1 MGTGMGT
8 GPSSPRHTV
17 ACTGCGGHQGTAGGH
32 QLGPG
37 TGTGTQTGEWGR
49 DWSRDWDWEPEL
61 GTGNGEP
68 GNGGTRAGDWELEQG
83 SGTGGGTRDGDQ
95 GLGLGTRNQ
104 NRDPGQGT
112 GNGGLGMGTG
122 AGDRDPGWGPGT
134 ETGIRNWGWDW
145 EQGLGWGPGLGSGT
159 GTGIGNRDWDR
170 EPGLG
175 TRTRTGDQD
184 RDWDREPGLGLGTG
198 IGNGGCG
205 LGPGTGTGTRTGDRD
220 REPRLGSGTGMGTG
234 TWDGV
239 RDRDQEP
246 GLGSGTGAGI
256 GNRGQDRGPGPGPGL
271 GLGLGLGTGAGIR
284 DRGWDREPGLGTGAG
299 DRDRELGTGD
309 RDRGPGTGIGNRV
322 PAPLGRPAAAH
333 RSSPLR
339 PGPGSDPG
347 PVPVPLGASPSPLSA
362 VSSPPPFGASRP
374 LQAPVAGRFRHG
386 PAAIRA
392 PPGPAP
398 PVPARPGPTMA
409 EPPHRPRE
417 LFLAGLAAAYLAAFV
432 SLYLQLPGLY
442 GHDGI
447 LPVRRALRPGGRGLR
462 ELLGAEPTL
471 LWLSPRAGLAAERG
485 AELLCLL
492 GAAAAIGALLSAA
505 LRGCLLLAAMHLA
518 YLSLYQVGQVFLY
531 FQWDSLLLEAGFL
544 GVLVAPLRLF
554 RWRSAAWRPHDGVTF
569 WLVRWLLFRLMF
581 ASGVVKLTSRCPTWW
596 GLTALTYHYET
607 QCIPTPAAWFAHQL
621 PVWFQKLS
629 VVATYVIEIAVP
641 PLFFAP
647 IRRLRLFAF
656 YCQVLL
662 QVLIILTGNYNF
674 FNALTIVLAF
684 SLLDEEHVASWLGR
698 SKKKHPSSWPPSLLA
713 FLSTLLE
720 LAAYA
725 LLLYWSVQHFG
736 LEIDWE
742 KKVLESKVAFTY
754 HEFTQWLRTVTLP
767 LVGVGFLSLSW
778 EILCALYRC
787 ISVRGCFW
795 KLWALLQWGVFATAA
810 VGVFAVSLVPFT
822 YIDYESNGKLW
833 PGIHHMFNAV
843 ERFQVVNSYGLF
855 RRMTGVGGRP
865 EVVLEGS
872 YDKQTWTEIEFMYKP
887 GNVSTAPP
895 LVAPHQ
901 PRLDWQMWF
910 AALGH
915 HSSSPWFASFVYRL
929 LQGKKDVIRLVQLDE
944 AKYPF
949 SAQPPTYIRAQL
961 YKYWFTGSA
970 ETGEGAT
977 RWWRRQHVQEF
988 FPTVSL
994 GDPTLES
1001 LLAQHGLKDKAPPK
1015 RPATTFLPWLLE
1027 SIRRL
1032 SLPLSGPVVLWSLYL
1047 GAASAALLRALGRRP
1062 RGGTPPARHKGPKRG
1077 DPVDRGGG
1085 EKNGQVRRKEERE
1098 ERGEGRARGAAD
1110 GEGPRGTKRK
1120 K

>member
-1 MGTGMGT
+1 MCLCVRVSWVCASCACPCLCVCQHSCGRTLGSSSLPTRGNPAGSSSPGPPRQGACCRGWGGHVALLQPHSARLSLSRGAPVLGSPCPGVSLSPGCLCPRGAPVRAVSHGGRTGAWFGSCPWR
-8 GPSSPRHTV
+8 GSSRSCAGCRSSLHPALRARPSSF
-17 ACTGCGGHQGTAGGH
+17 
-32 QLGPG
+32 
-37 TGTGTQTGEWGR
+37 
-49 DWSRDWDWEPEL
+49 
-61 GTGNGEP
+61 
-68 GNGGTRAGDWELEQG
+68 
-83 SGTGGGTRDGDQ
+83 
-95 GLGLGTRNQ
+95 
-104 NRDPGQGT
+104 
-112 GNGGLGMGTG
+112 
-122 AGDRDPGWGPGT
+122 
-134 ETGIRNWGWDW
+134 
-145 EQGLGWGPGLGSGT
+145 
-159 GTGIGNRDWDR
+159 
-170 EPGLG
+170 
-175 TRTRTGDQD
+175 
-184 RDWDREPGLGLGTG
+184 
-198 IGNGGCG
+198 
-205 LGPGTGTGTRTGDRD
+205 
-220 REPRLGSGTGMGTG
+220 
-234 TWDGV
+234 
-239 RDRDQEP
+239 
-246 GLGSGTGAGI
+246 
-256 GNRGQDRGPGPGPGL
+256 
-271 GLGLGLGTGAGIR
+271 
-284 DRGWDREPGLGTGAG
+284 
-299 DRDRELGTGD
+299 
-309 RDRGPGTGIGNRV
+309 
-322 PAPLGRPAAAH
+322 
-333 RSSPLR
+333 
-339 PGPGSDPG
+339 
-347 PVPVPLGASPSPLSA
+347 
-362 VSSPPPFGASRP
+362 PFK
-374 LQAPVAGRFRHG
+374 
-386 PAAIRA
+386 
-392 PPGPAP
+392 
-398 PVPARPGPTMA
+398 
-409 EPPHRPRE
+409 
-417 LFLAGLAAAYLAAFV
+417 
-432 SLYLQLPGLY
+432 
-442 GHDGI
+442 
-447 LPVRRALRPGGRGLR
+447 
-462 ELLGAEPTL
+462 
-471 LWLSPRAGLAAERG
+471 
-485 AELLCLL
+485 
-492 GAAAAIGALLSAA
+492 
-505 LRGCLLLAAMHLA
+505 
-518 YLSLYQVGQVFLY
+518 VGQVFLY

-554 RWRSAAWRPHDGVTF
+554 RWRSAAWRAHDGVTF

-641 PLFFAP
+641 LLFFAP

-684 SLLDEEHVASWLGR
+684 SLLDEEHVAYWLGR
-698 SKKKHPSSWPPSLLA
+698 SKKKHAGSWPPSLLA

-778 EILCALYRC
+778 EILSALYRC

-795 KLWALLQWGVFATAA
+795 KLWALLQWAVFATAA

-887 GNVSTAPP
+887 GNVSAAPP

-961 YKYWFTGSA
+961 YKYWFTGST

-1032 SLPLSGPVVLWSLYL
+1032 SLPFSGPAVLWSLYL
-1047 GAASAALLRALGRRP
+1047 GAASAALLRALARRP
-1062 RGGTPPARHKGPKRG
+1062 RGGAPPARHKGPKRG

-1110 GEGPRGTKRK
+1110 GEGPRGTKK
-1120 K
+1120 KK